1 MRKKKQP
8 IFSII
13 KEEITNNIRS
23 YIIITIIFLV
33 GIFLGVLFINNT
45 DSKSDIEKYINTY
58 IDETKMLQDGDYLSE
73 LEKDIEKNVLLT
85 FFLWFAGTTIIGIP
99 IVFGIILYRGFCL
112 GYTISACVITLG
124 KLKGIIFILTT
135 VFLQNIIFIPA
146 IIMLGVS
153 SIKLYKSIIKDRRK
167 ENIKISIARHC
178 IISIIALM
186 ALILSSIIKIEISYR
201 LIGRIDKI
209 FLKNRQNIFTFLVKF
224 DIT

>member
-1 MRKKKQP
+1 MRKKKQH

-167 ENIKISIARHC
+167 ENIKISVIRHC
-178 IISIIALM
+178 IISIIALIVF
-186 ALILSSIIKIEISYR
+186 ILSSIIKIEISYR